1 MDALTI
7 HHGKVVPLDRANVDT
22 DAIIPAEYLKYIAR
36 TGFADGLF
44 TNWRYLG
51 HTREPNP
58 DFVLNMPRYQEATIL
73 LTRENF
79 GCGSSREHAPWALY
93 EYGFRVIIA
102 PSFADI
108 FYNNCFNVGILPV
121 QLAPESVQFRFREV
135 QTTTEYTLT
144 IDLVRQTI
152 TTPGKDMISFEI
164 DPFRKETLVQGLDA
178 IARTLQLQH
187 DIAAY
192 EASRKEAT
200 PWYDACLNSAKV
212 AEH

>member
-22 DAIIPAEYLKYIAR
+22 DAIIPAEYLKAIAR

-51 HTREPNP
+51 QSREPNS
-58 DFVLNMPRYQEATIL
+58 DFVLNMPRYQGATIL
-73 LTRENF
+73 LARENF

-121 QLAPESVQFRFREV
+121 QLSPESVQFLFSEV
-135 QTTTEYTLT
+135 STTAEYTLT

-152 TTPGKDMISFEI
+152 TTPGQHTFSFEI
-164 DPFRKETLVQGLDA
+164 EPFRKETLVQGLDA
-178 IARTLQLQH
+178 IARTLRLQD
-187 DIAAY
+187 DIATF
-192 EASRKEAT
+192 EAHRRETA
-200 PWYDACLNSAKV
+200 PWYDASFL
-212 AEH
+212 

>member
-22 DAIIPAEYLKYIAR
+22 DAIIPAEYLKAIAR

-51 HTREPNP
+51 QSREPNP
-58 DFVLNMPRYQEATIL
+58 DFVLNMPRYQGATIL
-73 LTRENF
+73 LARENF

-121 QLAPESVQFRFREV
+121 QLSPESVQFLFSEV
-135 QTTTEYTLT
+135 STTAEYTLT

-152 TTPGKDMISFEI
+152 TTPGQHTFSFEI
-164 DPFRKETLVQGLDA
+164 EPFRKETLVQGLDA
-178 IARTLQLQH
+178 IARTLRLQN
-187 DIAAY
+187 DIATF
-192 EASRKEAT
+192 EAHRRETA
-200 PWYDACLNSAKV
+200 PWYDASFL
-212 AEH
+212 

>member
-22 DAIIPAEYLKYIAR
+22 DAIIPAEYLKAIAR
-36 TGFADGLF
+36 TGFAEGLF

-51 HTREPNP
+51 QSREPNP
-58 DFVLNMPRYQEATIL
+58 DFVLNMPRYQGATIL
-73 LTRENF
+73 LARENF

-121 QLAPESVQFRFREV
+121 QLSPESVQFLFSEV
-135 QTTTEYTLT
+135 STTAEYTLT

-152 TTPGKDMISFEI
+152 TTPGQHMFYFEI
-164 DPFRKETLVQGLDA
+164 EPFRKETLVQGLDA
-178 IARTLQLQH
+178 IARTLRLQD
-187 DIAAY
+187 DIATF
-192 EASRKEAT
+192 EAHRRETA
-200 PWYDACLNSAKV
+200 PWYDASFL
-212 AEH
+212 

>member
-22 DAIIPAEYLKYIAR
+22 DAIIPAEYLKAIAR

-51 HTREPNP
+51 QSREPNP
-58 DFVLNMPRYQEATIL
+58 DFVLNMPRYQGATIL
-73 LTRENF
+73 LARENF

-121 QLAPESVQFRFREV
+121 QLSPESVQFLFSEV
-135 QTTTEYTLT
+135 STTAEYTLT

-152 TTPGKDMISFEI
+152 TTPGQHTFSFEI
-164 DPFRKETLVQGLDA
+164 EPFRKETLVQGLDA
-178 IARTLQLQH
+178 IARTLRLQD
-187 DIAAY
+187 DIATF
-192 EASRKEAT
+192 EAHRRETA
-200 PWYDACLNSAKV
+200 PWYDASFL
-212 AEH
+212 

>member
-22 DAIIPAEYLKYIAR
+22 DAIIPAEYLKAIVR

-51 HTREPNP
+51 QSREPNP
-58 DFVLNMPRYQEATIL
+58 DFVLNMPRYQGATIL
-73 LTRENF
+73 LARENF

-121 QLAPESVQFRFREV
+121 QLSPESVQFLFSEV
-135 QTTTEYTLT
+135 STTAEYTLT

-152 TTPGKDMISFEI
+152 TTPGQHTFYFEI
-164 DPFRKETLVQGLDA
+164 EPFRKETLVQGLDA
-178 IARTLQLQH
+178 IARTLRLQD
-187 DIAAY
+187 DIATF
-192 EASRKEAT
+192 EAHRRETA
-200 PWYDACLNSAKV
+200 PWYDASFL
-212 AEH
+212 

>member
-1 MDALTI
+1 MNALTI

-22 DAIIPAEYLKYIAR
+22 DAIIPAEYLKAIAR

-51 HTREPNP
+51 QSREPNP
-58 DFVLNMPRYQEATIL
+58 DFVLNMPRYQGATIL
-73 LTRENF
+73 LARENF

-121 QLAPESVQFRFREV
+121 QLSPESVQFLFSEIS
-135 QTTTEYTLT
+135 TTAEYTLT

-152 TTPGKDMISFEI
+152 TTPGQHTFSFEI
-164 DPFRKETLVQGLDA
+164 EPFRKETLVQGLDA
-178 IARTLQLQH
+178 IARTLRLQD
-187 DIAAY
+187 DIATF
-192 EASRKEAT
+192 EAHRRETA
-200 PWYDACLNSAKV
+200 PWYDASFL
-212 AEH
+212 